1 MIVLTNAEIERL
13 LSMPAVIEAVQQA
26 HLDLA
31 RGRASQP
38 ERIVA
43 QVPSSRAI
51 LVPMTAALPGIAG
64 VKLLADVPDHRPG
77 APRQRSSIVVLD
89 PETGAVRAFL
99 PGEAITRYRTA
110 AASAV
115 ATRALSRPD
124 SRVLGLVGAGAQARV
139 HLAAIRLVRPIE
151 EVRVWT
157 RSPAQ
162 ATAFAEELAEPG
174 LRIDP
179 VATPREAVDGVDVLA
194 TLTPALEPVVL
205 GAWFQAGLHVNA
217 VGAPPR
223 ADHREIDTEA
233 VLRSVLVVDTMATA
247 IEESGAI
254 ALPLAA
260 GDLSMDAVRTELGD
274 VLAGRRPGRITP
286 EQITLFASVG
296 LPIQDFAAARLV
308 LDAAVA
314 AGLGLELDLTG
325 AAAELT
331 AARPG

>member
-31 RGRASQP
+31 RGRANQP
-38 ERIVA
+38 ERAVA
-43 QVPSSRAI
+43 EVPSSSAI

-77 APRQRSSIVVLD
+77 EPRQRSSIIVLD
-89 PETGAVRAFL
+89 PQTGAVRAFL
-99 PGEAITRYRTA
+99 PGEAITRFRTA
-110 AASAV
+110 ATSAV
-115 ATRALSRPD
+115 ATRALARPD
-124 SRVLGLVGAGAQARV
+124 SRILGLVGAGAQARV
-139 HLAAIRLVRPIE
+139 HLAAIRQVRPIE

-157 RSPAQ
+157 RNPAR
-162 ATAFAEELAEPG
+162 AAAFAEELAEPG

-179 VATPREAVDGVDVLA
+179 VATAREAVDGVDVLA
-194 TLTPALEPVVL
+194 TLTPALEPVVH
-205 GAWFQAGLHVNA
+205 GAWFSPGLHVNA

-223 ADHREIDTEA
+223 PDHREIDTEA
-233 VLRSVLVVDTMATA
+233 VLRSVLVVDTVATA

-260 GDLSMDAVRTELGD
+260 GELTRDAVRTELGD
-274 VLAGRRPGRITP
+274 VLAGRRHGRTAP

-308 LDAAVA
+308 LDAAAA
-314 AGLGLELDLTG
+314 AGLGLDLDLMSTP
-325 AAAELT
+325 AELT
-331 AARPG
+331 AARHQ